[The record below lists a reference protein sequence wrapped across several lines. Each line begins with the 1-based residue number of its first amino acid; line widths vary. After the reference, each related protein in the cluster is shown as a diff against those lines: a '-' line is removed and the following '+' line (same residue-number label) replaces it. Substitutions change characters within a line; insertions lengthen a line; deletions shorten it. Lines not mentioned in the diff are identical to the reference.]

1 MAKPVVFGGRQR
13 SVEESR
19 NERVLRRD
27 ADSFSG
33 APVHGLWVE
42 IEFSRP
48 FDGDPTLM
56 DLHLAKEV
64 RVAQGQKDTT
74 VVEEKREI
82 DLCRDA
88 ILEAQPDPA
97 SLGRPHFQQAAEVVD
112 GAAPT

>member
-74 VVEEKREI
+74 VVEEKEKSTSAATPSSKRSQ
-82 DLCRDA
+82 
-88 ILEAQPDPA
+88 ILHP
-97 SLGRPHFQQAAEVVD
+97 SVGLTSSKRRK
-112 GAAPT
+112 